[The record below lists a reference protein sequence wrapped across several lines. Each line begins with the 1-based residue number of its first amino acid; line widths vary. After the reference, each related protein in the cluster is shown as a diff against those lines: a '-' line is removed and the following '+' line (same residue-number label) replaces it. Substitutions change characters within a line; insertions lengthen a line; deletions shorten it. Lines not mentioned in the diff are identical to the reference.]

1 MHRARFG
8 TLAVR
13 ANALYHH
20 VMTQDTVAG
29 FLLQRF
35 VIGAVIGVGN
45 IHHAVTDQTVYMI
58 VRIGPEVK
66 AVAAGH
72 DHPIDLPVVAEQ
84 VQVSIDGPAADM
96 GILLPDAL
104 VDLLRSGVVPAAPDH
119 VQNQL
124 PLTGVALLLHAHAP
138 FFVVMIPN
146 YSKGM
151 EIMQEKGGGAA
162 QKNRGRFARPRL
174 GIQNVA

>member
-1 MHRARFG
+1 
-8 TLAVR
+8 
-13 ANALYHH
+13 
-20 VMTQDTVAG
+20 MTQDAVAG

-35 VIGAVIGVGN
+35 VIGAVIGVGY
-45 IHHAVTDQTVYMI
+45 IHHTVTDQTVHMI

-72 DHPIDLPVVAEQ
+72 DYPIDLPVVAEQ

-124 PLTGVALLLHAHAP
+124 PLTGVASFLDG
-138 FFVVMIPN
+138 
-146 YSKGM
+146 SKENADM
-151 EIMQEKGGGAA
+151 LFSFTYHTHHIFLN
-162 QKNRGRFARPRL
+162 NRETTDFS
-174 GIQNVA
+174 

>member
-1 MHRARFG
+1 
-8 TLAVR
+8 
-13 ANALYHH
+13 
-20 VMTQDTVAG
+20 
-29 FLLQRF
+29 
-35 VIGAVIGVGN
+35 
-45 IHHAVTDQTVYMI
+45 
-58 VRIGPEVK
+58 
-66 AVAAGH
+66 
-72 DHPIDLPVVAEQ
+72 
-84 VQVSIDGPAADM
+84 M